1 MATPA
6 PPAAPAAPP
15 AAPPTVDAPEQI
27 LAVDPTS
34 PILPP
39 VPSGRPFA
47 PATLAAPF
55 GEPLQIYDRRWY
67 SVEQVAGAFGVTTA
81 TIRNKIKDRSISG
94 VIRTPIP
101 GARGVPRLLI
111 PVEAVG

>member
-1 MATPA
+1 
-6 PPAAPAAPP
+6 
-15 AAPPTVDAPEQI
+15 
-27 LAVDPTS
+27 
-34 PILPP
+34 
-39 VPSGRPFA
+39 
-47 PATLAAPF
+47 
-55 GEPLQIYDRRWY
+55 
-67 SVEQVAGAFGVTTA
+67 VEQVAGAFGVTTA